1 MLYTC
6 NSVVLNIF
14 YILQVQKA
22 VHLAWQSL
30 YSKRYTKQ
38 PDSCL
43 LKVGHVHVHIIQLYI
58 AIFSYIPYR
67 FIISTLTC
75 HFELVSLVCVW
86 ITTEN
91 GGPWSVQ
98 ITTENGG
105 PWSLCVGVPGLCL
118 DYN

>member
-1 MLYTC
+1 MAVPGL
-6 NSVVLNIF
+6 F
-14 YILQVQKA
+14 RLQLRMA
-22 VHLAWQSL
+22 V
-30 YSKRYTKQ
+30 
-38 PDSCL
+38 P
-43 LKVGHVHVHIIQLYI
+43 GHFV
-58 AIFSYIPYR
+58 
-67 FIISTLTC
+67 
-75 HFELVSLVCVW
+75 LVSLVCVW

>member
-1 MLYTC
+1 MLHTC

-67 FIISTLTC
+67 FLSYL
-75 HFELVSLVCVW
+75 L
-86 ITTEN
+86 
-91 GGPWSVQ
+91 
-98 ITTENGG
+98 
-105 PWSLCVGVPGLCL
+105 
-118 DYN
+118 